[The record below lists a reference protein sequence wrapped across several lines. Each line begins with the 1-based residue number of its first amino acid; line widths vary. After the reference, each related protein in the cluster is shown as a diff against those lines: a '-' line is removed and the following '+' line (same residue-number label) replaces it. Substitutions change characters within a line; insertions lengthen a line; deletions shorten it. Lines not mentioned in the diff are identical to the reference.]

1 MTILILIRECSISFR
16 KGRLALDNH
25 KNKFKIVILII
36 VAILVITIV
45 IEYVYINSKLNK
57 VKKIEVN
64 KTNLSVTEEK
74 IREEKYAKNIALFG
88 IDDPKGKIGRSDAIM
103 ILTLDEEHKVIKLTS
118 IMRDSYVDI
127 PGHGDDKI
135 THAYAFGGPELAMK
149 TLNENFKVNVED
161 FMAVNFTSLPEIVNE
176 LGGVKIN
183 IIPEEISHISGISSL
198 GEQILNGA
206 EALDY
211 SRIRHATGGDYKRT
225 ERQRVVLEAIF
236 EKLKSTPTKEY
247 PSLIDDFL
255 PYIETNMSSMDMIKL
270 ATDVAPLVKGNLE
283 TARFPLDGYCDGKMI
298 NGIWYL
304 VYDRQATLNQI
315 QEYIYDNKSLES
327 LEK

>member
-1 MTILILIRECSISFR
+1 MNRSTKNSKIKNSKIKYII
-16 KGRLALDNH
+16 LAL
-25 KNKFKIVILII
+25 
-36 VAILVITIV
+36 ILVILGLIGVST
-45 IEYVYINSKLNK
+45 YYINLKINK
-57 VKKIEVN
+57 VEKVEINRE
-64 KTNLSVTEEK
+64 NLSINEKQVKEENH
-74 IREEKYAKNIALFG
+74 IKNIALFG
-88 IDDPKGKIGRSDAIM
+88 IDAPKEKVGRSDAIM
-103 ILTLDEEHKVIKLTS
+103 ILTLDEEHKVMKLTS

-161 FMAVNFTSLPEIVNE
+161 FMAVNFTSLPEIIDK

-183 IIPEEISHISGISSL
+183 IIPEEIHHIPGITSP
-198 GEQILNGA
+198 GQQVLNGE
-206 EALDY
+206 EALAY
-211 SRIRHATGGDYKRT
+211 SRIRYATGGDYKRT
-225 ERQRVVLEAIF
+225 ERQRVVLEAVF

-270 ATDVAPLVKGNLE
+270 ATDAAQLVKGNLE

-298 NGIWYL
+298 NGVWYL

-315 QEYIYDNKSLES
+315 QEYIYDNKNLYSF
-327 LEK
+327 KKQ

>member
-1 MTILILIRECSISFR
+1 MSKIS
-16 KGRLALDNH
+16 KKNH
-25 KNKFKIVILII
+25 KKILWIISSVVILFLIGLGI
-36 VAILVITIV
+36 GF
-45 IEYVYINSKLNK
+45 YYINSKINK
-57 VKKIEVN
+57 VQKVEIN
-64 KTNLSVTEEK
+64 KENLSINEKKVKEEK
-74 IREEKYAKNIALFG
+74 HIKNIALFG
-88 IDDPKGKIGRSDAIM
+88 IDAPKGKAGRSDAIM
-103 ILTLDEEHKVIKLTS
+103 ILTLDEEHKVMKLTS

-149 TLNENFKVNVED
+149 TLNENFNVNVED
-161 FMAVNFTSLPEIVNE
+161 FMAVNFTSLPEIIDK

-183 IIPEEISHISGISSL
+183 IIPEEIHHIPGITSP
-198 GEQILNGA
+198 GEQVLNG
-206 EALDY
+206 EQALAY
-211 SRIRHATGGDYKRT
+211 SRIRYATGGDYKRT

-315 QEYIYDNKSLES
+315 QEYIYDNKNLDSF
-327 LEK
+327 KKQ

>member
-1 MTILILIRECSISFR
+1 MNKIS
-16 KGRLALDNH
+16 K
-25 KNKFKIVILII
+25 KNYKKIVWII
-36 VAILVITIV
+36 SLVIILFLV
-45 IEYVYINSKLNK
+45 GIIGVGFYYVNSKFNK
-57 VKKIEVN
+57 IQKVDVN
-64 KTNLSVTEEK
+64 KDNLSIDKTQVQEEK
-74 IREEKYAKNIALFG
+74 HIKNIALFG
-88 IDDPKGKIGRSDAIM
+88 IDAPKGKVGRSDAIM

-135 THAYAFGGPELAMK
+135 NHAYAFGGPELAMK
-149 TLNENFKVNVED
+149 TLNENLKVNVED
-161 FMAVNFTSLPEIVNE
+161 FMAVNFTSLPEIIDK

-183 IIPEEISHISGISSL
+183 IIPEEISHISGISSP

-225 ERQRVVLEAIF
+225 ERQRIVLEAVF

-247 PSLIDDFL
+247 SSLIDDFL
-255 PYIETNMSSMDMIKL
+255 PYIETNMSSMDIIKL

>member
-1 MTILILIRECSISFR
+1 MNNIDKKKCNKYLKIIISC
-16 KGRLALDNH
+16 
-25 KNKFKIVILII
+25 IVLII
-36 VAILVITIV
+36 VTGLGGGV
-45 IEYVYINSKLNK
+45 YYINSKINK
-57 VKKIEVN
+57 VQKVKVN
-64 KTNLSVTEEK
+64 KDNLSINKSQVEK
-74 IREEKYAKNIALFG
+74 EKHIKNIALFG
-88 IDDPKGKIGRSDAIM
+88 IDAPKGKAGRSDAIM
-103 ILTLDEEHKVIKLTS
+103 ILTLDEEHKVMKLTS

-127 PGHGDDKI
+127 PGYGDDKI

-161 FMAVNFTSLPEIVNE
+161 FMAVNFTSLPEIIDK

-183 IIPEEISHISGISSL
+183 IIPEEIHHIPGITSP
-198 GEQILNGA
+198 GEQVLNGA
-206 EALDY
+206 EALAY
-211 SRIRHATGGDYKRT
+211 SRIRYATGGDYKRT
-225 ERQRVVLEAIF
+225 ERQRVVLEAVF

-255 PYIETNMSSMDMIKL
+255 PYVETNMSSMDMIKL

-298 NGIWYL
+298 NGVWYL

-315 QEYIYDNKSLES
+315 QEYIYDNKNLDSF
-327 LEK
+327 KKQ

>member
-1 MTILILIRECSISFR
+1 MSKIS
-16 KGRLALDNH
+16 KKNH
-25 KNKFKIVILII
+25 KKIVLTISSVVILFLIMLG
-36 VAILVITIV
+36 VGWY
-45 IEYVYINSKLNK
+45 YVNSKFNK
-57 VKKIEVN
+57 VQKVEVD
-64 KTNLSVTEEK
+64 KDNLSIDKTQVE
-74 IREEKYAKNIALFG
+74 EEKYIKNIALFG
-88 IDDPKGKIGRSDAIM
+88 IDAPKGKVGRSDAIM
-103 ILTLDEEHKVIKLTS
+103 ILTLDEEHKVMKLTS

-135 THAYAFGGPELAMK
+135 NHAYAFGGPELAMK

-161 FMAVNFTSLPEIVNE
+161 FMVVNFTSLPEIIDK
-176 LGGVKIN
+176 LGGVRIN
-183 IIPEEISHISGISSL
+183 IISEEISHIPGITSQ

-206 EALDY
+206 EALAY
-211 SRIRHATGGDYKRT
+211 SRIRHAAGGDYKRT

-247 PSLIDDFL
+247 SSLIDDFL
-255 PYIETNMSSMDMIKL
+255 PYIETNMSSMNMIKL
-270 ATDVAPLVKGNLE
+270 ATEVAPLLKGNLE

-327 LEK
+327 LGK

>member
-1 MTILILIRECSISFR
+1 MSKIT
-16 KGRLALDNH
+16 KKNH
-25 KNKFKIVILII
+25 KKVLLII
-36 VAILVITIV
+36 SSVIILFLIGLGIGFY
-45 IEYVYINSKLNK
+45 YVNSKLNK
-57 VKKIEVN
+57 VQKIEIN
-64 KTNLSVTEEK
+64 KDNLSIDEKQVKEEK
-74 IREEKYAKNIALFG
+74 HIKNIALFG
-88 IDDPKGKIGRSDAIM
+88 IDAPKGKAGRSDAIM
-103 ILTLDEEHKVIKLTS
+103 ILTLDEEHKVMKLTS

-161 FMAVNFTSLPEIVNE
+161 FMAVNFTSLPEIIDK

-183 IIPEEISHISGISSL
+183 IIPEEIHHIPGITSP
-198 GEQILNGA
+198 GEQVLNG
-206 EALDY
+206 EQALAY
-211 SRIRHATGGDYKRT
+211 SRIRYATGGDYKRT
-225 ERQRVVLEAIF
+225 ERQRVVLEAVF
-236 EKLKSTPTKEY
+236 EKLKATPTKEY

-270 ATDVAPLVKGNLE
+270 ATDAAPLVKENLE

-298 NGIWYL
+298 NGVWYL

-315 QEYIYDNKSLES
+315 QEYIYYNKNLDSF
-327 LEK
+327 KKQ

>member
-1 MTILILIRECSISFR
+1 MKRRTKNSKIKNSKIKYII
-16 KGRLALDNH
+16 LAL
-25 KNKFKIVILII
+25 
-36 VAILVITIV
+36 ILVILGLIGAST
-45 IEYVYINSKLNK
+45 YYINSKINK
-57 VKKIEVN
+57 VQKVEVN
-64 KTNLSVTEEK
+64 KDNLSIDKAQVEK
-74 IREEKYAKNIALFG
+74 EKHIKNIALFG
-88 IDDPKGKIGRSDAIM
+88 IDAPKGKAGRSDAIM
-103 ILTLDEEHKVIKLTS
+103 ILTLDEEHKVMKLTS

-161 FMAVNFTSLPEIVNE
+161 FMAVNFTSLPEIIDK

-183 IIPEEISHISGISSL
+183 IIPEEVHHIPGITSP
-198 GEQILNGA
+198 GEQVLNGA
-206 EALDY
+206 EALAY
-211 SRIRHATGGDYKRT
+211 SRIRYATGGDYKRT
-225 ERQRVVLEAIF
+225 ERQRVVLEAVF

-247 PSLIDDFL
+247 QSLIDDFL
-255 PYIETNMSSMDMIKL
+255 PYVETNMSSMDMIKL

-298 NGIWYL
+298 NGVWYL

-315 QEYIYDNKSLES
+315 QEYIYDNKNLDSF
-327 LEK
+327 KK

>member
-1 MTILILIRECSISFR
+1 MSRLKKHENKNGRKYLEHIILGIVLVILILISGVFY
-16 KGRLALDNH
+16 
-25 KNKFKIVILII
+25 F
-36 VAILVITIV
+36 
-45 IEYVYINSKLNK
+45 INSKFNK
-57 VKKIEVN
+57 VQKFEVN
-64 KTNLSVTEEK
+64 KNNLSIDKTQVEEEK
-74 IREEKYAKNIALFG
+74 HIKNIALFG
-88 IDDPKGKIGRSDAIM
+88 IDAPKGKAGRSDAIM
-103 ILTLDEEHKVIKLTS
+103 ILTLDEEHKVMKLTS

-149 TLNENFKVNVED
+149 TLNENFNVNVED
-161 FMAVNFTSLPEIVNE
+161 FMAVNFTSLPEIIDK

-183 IIPEEISHISGISSL
+183 IIPEEIHHIPGITSP
-198 GEQILNGA
+198 GEQVLNG
-206 EALDY
+206 EQALAY
-211 SRIRHATGGDYKRT
+211 SRIRYATGGDYKRT
-225 ERQRVVLEAIF
+225 ERQRVVLEAVF
-236 EKLKSTPTKEY
+236 ENLKSTPTKEY

-315 QEYIYDNKSLES
+315 QEYIYDNKNLDSF
-327 LEK
+327 KKQ

>member
-1 MTILILIRECSISFR
+1 MVRNLKLKYFIIGLI
-16 KGRLALDNH
+16 G
-25 KNKFKIVILII
+25 
-36 VAILVITIV
+36 ILVIILSGLV
-45 IEYVYINSKLNK
+45 YYINFKLDKIEK
-57 VKKIEVN
+57 VEVN
-64 KTNLSVTEEK
+64 KKNLSIDEKKVEEK
-74 IREEKYAKNIALFG
+74 SYIKNIALFG
-88 IDDPKGKIGRSDAIM
+88 IDAPKGKAGRSDAIM
-103 ILTLDEEHKVIKLTS
+103 ILTLDEEHKVMKLTS

-161 FMAVNFTSLPEIVNE
+161 FMAVNFTSLPEIIDK

-183 IIPEEISHISGISSL
+183 IIPEEIHHISGITSS
-198 GEQILNGA
+198 GQQILNGKQ
-206 EALDY
+206 ALSY
-211 SRIRHATGGDYKRT
+211 SRIRYATGGDYKRT
-225 ERQRVVLEAIF
+225 ERQRVVLEAVF
-236 EKLKSTPTKEY
+236 EKLKSTPIKEY

-270 ATDVAPLVKGNLE
+270 ATDAAPLVKGNLE

-298 NGIWYL
+298 NGVWYL

-315 QEYIYDNKSLES
+315 QEYIYDNKNLDSF
-327 LEK
+327 KKQ

>member
-1 MTILILIRECSISFR
+1 MSKLKKHGNKNGYKYLKCMILSIVLVVLILISGGFY
-16 KGRLALDNH
+16 
-25 KNKFKIVILII
+25 F
-36 VAILVITIV
+36 
-45 IEYVYINSKLNK
+45 INSKFNK
-57 VKKIEVN
+57 VQKIEIN
-64 KTNLSVTEEK
+64 KDNLSINENK
-74 IREEKYAKNIALFG
+74 NKEEKYIKNIALFG
-88 IDDPKGKIGRSDAIM
+88 IDAPKGKAGRSDAIM
-103 ILTLDEEHKVIKLTS
+103 ILTLDEEHKVMKLTS

-161 FMAVNFTSLPEIVNE
+161 FMAVNFTSLPEIIDK

-183 IIPEEISHISGISSL
+183 IIPEEIHHIPGITSP
-198 GEQILNGA
+198 GEQVLNGA
-206 EALDY
+206 EALAY
-211 SRIRHATGGDYKRT
+211 SRIRYATGGDYKRT
-225 ERQRVVLEAIF
+225 ERQRVVLEAVF

-255 PYIETNMSSMDMIKL
+255 PYVETNMSSMDMIKL

-298 NGIWYL
+298 NGVWYL

-315 QEYIYDNKSLES
+315 QEYIYDNKNLDSF
-327 LEK
+327 KKQ

>member
-1 MTILILIRECSISFR
+1 MSKIS
-16 KGRLALDNH
+16 KKNH
-25 KNKFKIVILII
+25 KKILWIISSVIILFLIGLGI
-36 VAILVITIV
+36 GF
-45 IEYVYINSKLNK
+45 YYINSKINK
-57 VKKIEVN
+57 VQKVEIN
-64 KTNLSVTEEK
+64 KENLSINEKKVKEEK
-74 IREEKYAKNIALFG
+74 HIKNIALFG
-88 IDDPKGKIGRSDAIM
+88 IDAPKGKAGRSDAIM
-103 ILTLDEEHKVIKLTS
+103 ILTLDEEHKVMKLTS

-135 THAYAFGGPELAMK
+135 THAYAFGGPELAIK

-161 FMAVNFTSLPEIVNE
+161 FMAVNFTSLPEIIDK

-183 IIPEEISHISGISSL
+183 IIPEEIHHIPGITSP
-198 GEQILNGA
+198 GEQVLNG
-206 EALDY
+206 EQALAY
-211 SRIRHATGGDYKRT
+211 SRIRYATGGDYKRT
-225 ERQRVVLEAIF
+225 ERQRVVLEAVF

-283 TARFPLDGYCDGKMI
+283 TARFPLDGYCDGKTI

-315 QEYIYDNKSLES
+315 QEYIYDNKNLDSF
-327 LEK
+327 KNQ

>member
-1 MTILILIRECSISFR
+1 MNRSTKNSKIKNSKIKYII
-16 KGRLALDNH
+16 LAL
-25 KNKFKIVILII
+25 
-36 VAILVITIV
+36 ILVILGLIGVST
-45 IEYVYINSKLNK
+45 YYINLKINK
-57 VKKIEVN
+57 VEKVEINRE
-64 KTNLSVTEEK
+64 NLSINEKQVKEENH
-74 IREEKYAKNIALFG
+74 IKNIALFG
-88 IDDPKGKIGRSDAIM
+88 IDAPKEKVGRSDAIM
-103 ILTLDEEHKVIKLTS
+103 ILTLDEEHKVMKLTS

-161 FMAVNFTSLPEIVNE
+161 FMAVNFTSLPEIIDK

-183 IIPEEISHISGISSL
+183 IIPEEIHHIPGITSP
-198 GEQILNGA
+198 GEQVLNG
-206 EALDY
+206 EQALAY
-211 SRIRHATGGDYKRT
+211 SRIRYATGGDYKRT
-225 ERQRVVLEAIF
+225 ERQRVVLEAVF
-236 EKLKSTPTKEY
+236 ENLKSTPTKEY

-315 QEYIYDNKSLES
+315 QEYIYDNKNLDSF
-327 LEK
+327 KKQ

>member
-1 MTILILIRECSISFR
+1 MKRRTKNSKIKNLKIKYII
-16 KGRLALDNH
+16 LAL
-25 KNKFKIVILII
+25 
-36 VAILVITIV
+36 ILVILGLIGAST
-45 IEYVYINSKLNK
+45 YYINSKINK
-57 VKKIEVN
+57 VQKVEVN
-64 KTNLSVTEEK
+64 KDNLSIDKAQVEK
-74 IREEKYAKNIALFG
+74 EKHIKNIALFG
-88 IDDPKGKIGRSDAIM
+88 IDAPKGKAGRSDAIM
-103 ILTLDEEHKVIKLTS
+103 ILTLDEEHKVMKLTS

-161 FMAVNFTSLPEIVNE
+161 FMAVNFTSLPEIIDK

-183 IIPEEISHISGISSL
+183 IIPEEIHHIPGITSP
-198 GEQILNGA
+198 GEQVLNGA
-206 EALDY
+206 EALAY
-211 SRIRHATGGDYKRT
+211 SRIRYATGGDYKRT
-225 ERQRVVLEAIF
+225 ERQRVVLEAVF

-255 PYIETNMSSMDMIKL
+255 PYVETNMSSMDMIKL

-298 NGIWYL
+298 NGVWYL

-315 QEYIYDNKSLES
+315 QEYIYDNKNLDSF
-327 LEK
+327 KK

>member
-1 MTILILIRECSISFR
+1 MSILKKHEKEIKNKYLKYIISIVVLIL
-16 KGRLALDNH
+16 L
-25 KNKFKIVILII
+25 
-36 VAILVITIV
+36 LVLSMAF
-45 IEYVYINSKLNK
+45 YYANSKLNK
-57 VKKIEVN
+57 IKKVEVN
-64 KTNLSVTEEK
+64 KDKLSINKAQVEK
-74 IREEKYAKNIALFG
+74 EKHIKNIALFG
-88 IDDPKGKIGRSDAIM
+88 IDAPKGKAGRSDAIM
-103 ILTLDEEHKVIKLTS
+103 ILTLDEEHKVMKLTS
-118 IMRDSYVDI
+118 IMRDSYVNI

-161 FMAVNFTSLPEIVNE
+161 FMAVNFTSLPEIIDK

-183 IIPEEISHISGISSL
+183 IIPEEIHHISGITSP
-198 GEQILNGA
+198 GEQVLNGA
-206 EALDY
+206 EALAY
-211 SRIRHATGGDYKRT
+211 SRIRYATGGDYKRT
-225 ERQRVVLEAIF
+225 ERQRVVLEAVF

-255 PYIETNMSSMDMIKL
+255 PYVETNMSSMDMMKL

-298 NGIWYL
+298 NGVWYL

-315 QEYIYDNKSLES
+315 QEYIYDNKNLDSF
-327 LEK
+327 KK

>member
-1 MTILILIRECSISFR
+1 MNNIYNKICS
-16 KGRLALDNH
+16 KYL
-25 KNKFKIVILII
+25 KIIVCIMLII
-36 VAILVITIV
+36 IILLGLG
-45 IEYVYINSKLNK
+45 VYFIDSKINK
-57 VKKIEVN
+57 VQKVEIN
-64 KTNLSVTEEK
+64 KDNLSIDKTQTEE
-74 IREEKYAKNIALFG
+74 EKHIKNIALFG
-88 IDDPKGKIGRSDAIM
+88 IDAPKGKAGRSDAIM
-103 ILTLDEEHKVIKLTS
+103 ILTLDEEHKVMKLTS

-127 PGHGDDKI
+127 PGYGDDKI

-161 FMAVNFTSLPEIVNE
+161 FMAVNFTSLPEIIDK

-183 IIPEEISHISGISSL
+183 IIPEEIHHISGITSQ
-198 GEQILNGA
+198 GEQVLNGA
-206 EALDY
+206 EALAY
-211 SRIRHATGGDYKRT
+211 SRIRYATGGDYKRT
-225 ERQRVVLEAIF
+225 ERQRVVLEAVF

-255 PYIETNMSSMDMIKL
+255 PYVETNMSSMDMIKL

-298 NGIWYL
+298 NGVWYL

-315 QEYIYDNKSLES
+315 QEYIYDNKNLDSF
-327 LEK
+327 KK

>member
-1 MTILILIRECSISFR
+1 MSKIS
-16 KGRLALDNH
+16 KKNH
-25 KNKFKIVILII
+25 KKILWIISSVVILFLIGLGI
-36 VAILVITIV
+36 GF
-45 IEYVYINSKLNK
+45 YYINSKINK
-57 VKKIEVN
+57 VQKVEIN
-64 KTNLSVTEEK
+64 KENLSINEKKVKEEK
-74 IREEKYAKNIALFG
+74 HIKNIALFG
-88 IDDPKGKIGRSDAIM
+88 IDAPKGKAGRSDAIM
-103 ILTLDEEHKVIKLTS
+103 ILTLDEEHKVMKLTS

-161 FMAVNFTSLPEIVNE
+161 FMAVNFTSLPEIIDK

-183 IIPEEISHISGISSL
+183 IIPEEIHHISGITSP
-198 GEQILNGA
+198 GEQVLNG
-206 EALDY
+206 EQALTY
-211 SRIRHATGGDYKRT
+211 SRIRYATGGDYKRT
-225 ERQRVVLEAIF
+225 ERQRVVLEAVF
-236 EKLKSTPTKEY
+236 EKLKATPTKEY

-270 ATDVAPLVKGNLE
+270 ATDAAPLVKENLE

-298 NGIWYL
+298 NGVWYL

-315 QEYIYDNKSLES
+315 QEYIYNNKNLDSF
-327 LEK
+327 KKQ

>member
-1 MTILILIRECSISFR
+1 MKRRTKNSKIKNSKIKYII
-16 KGRLALDNH
+16 LAL
-25 KNKFKIVILII
+25 
-36 VAILVITIV
+36 ILVILV
-45 IEYVYINSKLNK
+45 ILGLIGVSTYYINSKINK
-57 VKKIEVN
+57 VQKVEVN
-64 KTNLSVTEEK
+64 KDNLSINKTQVEEEK
-74 IREEKYAKNIALFG
+74 HIKNIALFG
-88 IDDPKGKIGRSDAIM
+88 IDAPKGKVGRSDAIM
-103 ILTLDEEHKVIKLTS
+103 ILTLDEEHKAIKLTS
-118 IMRDSYVDI
+118 IMRDSYVNI

-161 FMAVNFTSLPEIVNE
+161 FMVVNFTSLPEIIDK

-183 IIPEEISHISGISSL
+183 IIPEEIHHIPGITSP
-198 GEQILNGA
+198 GEQVLNGA
-206 EALDY
+206 EALAY
-211 SRIRHATGGDYKRT
+211 SRIRYATGGDYKRT
-225 ERQRVVLEAIF
+225 ERQRVVLEGVF

-255 PYIETNMSSMDMIKL
+255 PYVETNISSMDMIKL

-298 NGIWYL
+298 NGVWYL

-315 QEYIYDNKSLES
+315 QEYIYDNKNLDSF
-327 LEK
+327 KK